1 MKAEHVEILIRHRLE
16 QAQNA
21 LNDAR
26 ILLEHDGSSQ
36 SIVNR
41 AYYGMFYAAL
51 ALLQKLGSIP
61 SKHTGV
67 ISTFDREFYHKG
79 IFPERLS
86 KAFHES
92 FDLRQTSDY
101 KVIDPISIG
110 KAKAVLTEAVAFV
123 HAVSAYLL
131 RTTQEKGSVHK
142 DAGDK

>member
-41 AYYGMFYAAL
+41 AYYGMFYSAL
-51 ALLQKLGSIP
+51 ALLQRLGSIP

-79 IFPERLS
+79 VFPRELS
-86 KAFHES
+86 KSFHEA

-110 KAKAVLTEAVAFV
+110 KAEAVLTQAETFVNAVTD
-123 HAVSAYLL
+123 YL
-131 RTTQEKGSVHK
+131 TKHSSI
-142 DAGDK
+142 